1 MCIHTRIPTHTE
13 LVRGSSH
20 VGIPGIVSFPHLR
33 TFLFFPPPVIGDRGG
48 WFDLFLSFTSNN
60 KWDVLCFV
68 SAGGRDAAAR
78 DEVNV

>member
-1 MCIHTRIPTHTE
+1 MCIHSHIPTHTE

-20 VGIPGIVSFPHLR
+20 AGIPGIVSFPISE
-33 TFLFFPPPVIGDRGG
+33 LFSLFPPPVAGDRRG
-48 WFDLFLSFTSNN
+48 WCDLFQSFTSNN
-60 KWDVLCFV
+60 KRDVLCFV